1 MKTKI
6 LKSFFS
12 FVAVAFAVFATF
24 AFSPSAKNADVI
36 DVWGH
41 NPLED
46 CDITSVLCQDQDNN
60 QACKNTA
67 GVDLFGMSS
76 ETECTIELY
85 RKVTP

>member
-6 LKSFFS
+6 LKSVFS
-12 FVAVAFAVFATF
+12 FAAVAFAVFAAF
-24 AFSPSAKNADVI
+24 AFSTSENSDVV

-41 NPLED
+41 NPLDD
-46 CDITSVLCQDQDNN
+46 CDVTSVLCQTQESN
-60 QACKNTA
+60 QTCKTTA

-76 ETECTIELY
+76 ETDCIIELY